1 MAERRGAVSGL
12 PEREEERAGSRSLG
26 PIAFGVAFGLLLHL
40 GVGAIPASSGEPA
53 LLRWLR
59 VLADHPVRA
68 SLAAAL
74 AIAALSRRA
83 TSH

>member
-1 MAERRGAVSGL
+1 MTSV
-12 PEREEERAGSRSLG
+12 PERGEERVGTRSLA
-26 PIAFGVAFGLLLHL
+26 PLAFGVAAGLLLHL
-40 GVGAIPASSGEPA
+40 GVGAIPAHSGEPA

-74 AIAALSRRA
+74 AHAAVARRR
-83 TSH
+83 SSP